1 MADAPDSISV
11 TQFILGE
18 EYGRFPVKK
27 SRPPQICGVTG
38 FSYSASQVRDRVE
51 HLARAMARDLGC
63 SSREGKDE
71 ERVVAIFSLN
81 SIDYQTLSWAVHRM
95 DGVVTP
101 ANALYSVSELTYQL
115 KHSGAKCPFAS
126 APQLETALQAAS
138 KPGISRKRVYL
149 LELPVEITGK
159 VAVPSD
165 IKTLNQLIQD
175 GSAMVELEPQN
186 WSKGQGKRQVAY
198 LCYSSGTSGLPK
210 GVMISHYNIIFNTLQ
225 LDAVEK
231 LLRQGQSLHQTETIL
246 GLLPQICHAAAY
258 RGDAVITFPRYSL
271 QQLLSSVQRWKIN
284 VLVLVPPIIIEMC
297 NNSSLLAKYDLRSVT
312 RLVTGGAP
320 LREENAKALSQDQ
333 PAWKISIT
341 ETTGVVSYT
350 GADDIWNGSCGPLL
364 PYTEARLVTPE
375 GLDVSSHDRLGELW
389 LRSPSIA
396 MGYKNNPAETSKTF
410 GDDGWM
416 RTGDE
421 AIVKRSP

>member
-198 LCYSSGTSGLPK
+198 LCYSSGTSAPSTGTVSTPN
-210 GVMISHYNIIFNTLQ
+210 GDNIRAASAEYIYALT
-225 LDAVEK
+225 VV
-231 LLRQGQSLHQTETIL
+231 
-246 GLLPQICHAAAY
+246 CHAAAY